1 VPVVLAVVTLATAAV
16 AACDNEV
23 CKEGD
28 PACGGA
34 TSTAQSGSSTKSST
48 QSSSV
53 AVSSSSGEG
62 GFIA

>member
-1 VPVVLAVVTLATAAV
+1 MPVALAVVTLATAAV

-23 CKEGD
+23 CKIGD

-34 TSTAQSGSSTKSST
+34 SSTAQSGSTTKSST
-48 QSSSV
+48 QASTV
-53 AVSSSSGEG
+53 VSSSSGEG